1 MHNQPFF
8 LAPLFLVLN
17 QHTDIIKSFT
27 IAERVV
33 KLLVFLAT
41 KVLGCRGLSNVAVRG
56 AALALVFIW
65 IFV

>member
-27 IAERVV
+27 IAEKGCEVTCV
-33 KLLVFLAT
+33 SGN
-41 KVLGCRGLSNVAVRG
+41 KVLGCRDLSNVAVRG
-56 AALALVFIW
+56 AALALI
-65 IFV
+65 